1 MRSTTYLLGR
11 GWTFTQI
18 GGGQGTEDGKWLKT
32 SVFPTTVHVEL
43 LNLKII
49 PDPVSIS
56 NCLRQR
62 DVMYSLTAKSSSDST
77 SGMYSVRATA
87 RYATRRLNSRAD
99 RRALRDW

>member
-1 MRSTTYLLGR
+1 MRSTTYPLGR
-11 GWTFTQI
+11 GWTFTLI
-18 GGGQGTEDGKWLKT
+18 GGGQGTEDSKWLKT

-62 DVMYSLTAKSSSDST
+62 DSLTAKSSSDST

-87 RYATRRLNSRAD
+87 RYATRRLNSRSD
-99 RRALRDW
+99 RLVLRDW